1 LIARPDA
8 AADTVADAA
17 PAPVSSLGYA
27 LPVTMTAPTIR
38 SCPCCGL
45 VQSVP
50 PLPAGM
56 RACCGRCD
64 TSLVRRSVLA
74 RSRSRTGA
82 LAAAALV
89 LYPFAVGLPLLE
101 VERFGY
107 RHETSVL
114 DGVGALFASG
124 HVLVAIVVLACSV
137 VFPLGKLL
145 ALLLLS
151 AGGLGIG
158 ARHRAMTYRVVE
170 WTGRWGMMD
179 VLLVALLVAAI
190 KLGDVVVVAA
200 GPAALAF
207 AACVILNLAAS
218 ACFDPRAMWESAT

>member
-1 LIARPDA
+1 
-8 AADTVADAA
+8 
-17 PAPVSSLGYA
+17 
-27 LPVTMTAPTIR
+27 
-38 SCPCCGL
+38 
-45 VQSVP
+45 VQIVP
-50 PLPAGM
+50 PLPAGS

-64 TSLVRRSVLA
+64 TSLVRRSVIA

-107 RHETSVL
+107 RRETSVL
-114 DGVGALFASG
+114 DGVGSLFASG
-124 HVLVAIVVLACSV
+124 HVLVALVVLACSV

-151 AGGLGIG
+151 AGGLG
-158 ARHRAMTYRVVE
+158 ARHRALTYRVVE

-207 AACVILNLAAS
+207 AACVVLNLAAS
-218 ACFDPRAMWESAT
+218 ACFDPRATWESET